1 MIMQETNTSIAE
13 NEKKAALREASR
25 ALQLVTTRTS
35 LTSIV
40 RQIWVCDVC
49 GMVFPTT
56 VPFACHSC
64 GARTFTRQTESRVEI
79 GTRW

>member
-13 NEKKAALREASR
+13 HEKKAALRVASR
-25 ALQLVTTRTS
+25 ALRLVTTKTS
-35 LTSIV
+35 LTIIA

-56 VPFACHSC
+56 VPVVCDSC
-64 GARTFTRQTESRVEI
+64 GARTFTRQTESRVEV

>member
-1 MIMQETNTSIAE
+1 MIMQETKTRIAE
-13 NEKKAALREASR
+13 NEKKAVVREGSH
-25 ALQLVTTRTS
+25 ALQLVKTRTP
-35 LTSIV
+35 LTNIT

-56 VPFACHSC
+56 VPLACESC
-64 GARTFTRQTESRVEI
+64 GSRTFTQQTESRVEI

>member
-13 NEKKAALREASR
+13 NEKKAAVREASR
-25 ALQLVTTRTS
+25 ALQLVKTRTP
-35 LTSIV
+35 LTNIA

-56 VPFACHSC
+56 VPFACESC
-64 GARTFTRQTESRVEI
+64 GAQTFTRQTESRVEI